1 MNAPS
6 HAGTALITGASSGI
20 GATYARRL
28 AARGFNLLLV
38 ARNES
43 RLRQLADELAT
54 THGVQADLLSADLT
68 QTDEIERVANRL
80 RSDEQITLLVNCAG
94 VALNG
99 SLAEADIESSQQLL
113 QLNLLALTMLSSA
126 AAVRFSLAGRG
137 AIINIGSVVS
147 LLPERFNAIY
157 SASKAYV
164 LSLSQSM
171 HAELSHSGVQVQVVL
186 PGVTRTEIFERSGG
200 SLAQIPP
207 GMVMEVEDLVDAA
220 LRGFDQGELVTIP
233 SLPDS
238 AEWQA
243 LTQARLQLAPN
254 LSRNRPAERYH

>member
-1 MNAPS
+1 MKASS
-6 HAGTALITGASSGI
+6 HAQTALITGASSGI

-28 AARGFNLLLV
+28 AARGYDLLLV
-38 ARNES
+38 ARNET
-43 RLRQLADELAT
+43 RLRQLADELTAA
-54 THGVQADLLSADLT
+54 HRVRVDLLSADLE
-68 QTDEIERVANRL
+68 QHADIEKVAARL
-80 RSDEQITLLVNCAG
+80 RSDEQITLLVNSAG
-94 VALNG
+94 IALNG
-99 SLAEADIESSQQLL
+99 SLAEADLDSTHSLL
-113 QLNLLALTMLSSA
+113 QINLLALTMLASA
-126 AAVRFSLAGRG
+126 AAVRFSLGGGG

-147 LLPERFNAIY
+147 LLPGRFNAIY

-171 HAELSHSGVQVQVVL
+171 HAELASHGVQVQVVL
-186 PGVTRTEIFERSGG
+186 PGVTRTEIFERSGS

-238 AEWQA
+238 SEWHA

-254 LSRNRPAERYH
+254 LSHNQPAARYL

>member
-1 MNAPS
+1 MNAATHS
-6 HAGTALITGASSGI
+6 QTALITGASSGI

-28 AARGFNLLLV
+28 AARGYNLLLV
-38 ARNES
+38 ARNEE
-43 RLRQLADELAT
+43 RLQQLATELVAN
-54 THGVQADLLSADLT
+54 HAVQVEVLAADLSQHD
-68 QTDEIERVANRL
+68 DIERVAARL
-80 RSDEQITLLVNCAG
+80 RSDEQISLLINCAG

-99 SLAEADIESSQQLL
+99 SLAEADLDSAHNLL

-126 AAVRFSLAGRG
+126 AAVRFGLAGRG
-137 AIINIGSVVS
+137 AIINIGSVVA

-164 LSLSQSM
+164 LSLSQSL
-171 HAELSHSGVQVQVVL
+171 HSELSGTGVQVQVVL
-186 PGVTRTEIFERSGG
+186 PGVTRTEIFERSGS

-207 GMVMEVEDLVDAA
+207 SMVMEVDELVDAA

-238 AEWQA
+238 NEWQA

-254 LSRNRPAERYH
+254 LSHNHPAARYH